1 MQNSKRRDDQDKSE
15 ANIMNKTT
23 GYLNEGSG
31 GEQLDNL
38 RFKVRTLEQAN
49 LNLLKELREYKD
61 AQNKSMMSMI
71 SNDDNS
77 GMQFAALKEVSLNLR
92 T

>member
-1 MQNSKRRDDQDKSE
+1 
-15 ANIMNKTT
+15 MNKTT